1 MTSNLFDLKGK
12 VALVTGGNG
21 GIGLGMAKGMAA
33 AGASVIIAGRNK
45 AKTEKAIK
53 ELQALGAKADF
64 VEFDALDEKSC
75 KEAVDRAAQKFGRLD
90 ILINNAGTTVRKQPQ
105 DLTTADWN
113 LVMTTNLTSAF
124 QCSQVAYPHMKKLGA
139 GKVINIGSMMTLFGA
154 AYAAPYAA
162 SKGGIVQMTRA
173 MATAWAKDN
182 IQVNSILPGW
192 IDTDLTR
199 SAREQV
205 AGLHER
211 VLARTPA
218 QRWGAP
224 DDFAGIAVFLASAA
238 SDFVSGIAVPIDG
251 GYSIQ
256 A

>member
-1 MTSNLFDLKGK
+1 MANLFDLNGK
-12 VALVTGGNG
+12 VAVITGGNG

-33 AGASVIIAGRNK
+33 AGATIVIAARNK
-45 AKTEKAIK
+45 AKTENALK
-53 ELQALGAKADF
+53 ELKALGGKADF

-75 KEAVDRAAQKFGRLD
+75 RAAVDRAAEKFGRLD
-90 ILINNAGTTVRKQPQ
+90 ILVNNAGTSVRKQPQ

-124 QCSQVAYPHMKKLGA
+124 QCSQAAYSHMKKRGA
-139 GKVINIGSMMTLFGA
+139 GKMINIGSMMTLFGA
-154 AYAAPYAA
+154 PYASPYAA

-199 SAREQV
+199 AAREQV
-205 AGLHER
+205 VGLHER

-218 QRWGAP
+218 QRWGKP

-238 SDFVSGIAVPIDG
+238 SDFVSGAAIPIDG

>member
-1 MTSNLFDLKGK
+1 MANLFDLKGK

-33 AGASVIIAGRNK
+33 AGASVIVAGRNK

-53 ELQALGAKADF
+53 ELQALGVQADF

-75 KEAVDRAAQKFGRLD
+75 KDAVDRAAQKFGRLD
-90 ILINNAGTTVRKQPQ
+90 ILVNNAGTTVRKQPQ

-139 GKVINIGSMMTLFGA
+139 GKIVNIGSMMTLFGA

-199 SAREQV
+199 QAREQV
-205 AGLHER
+205 QGLNER

-218 QRWGAP
+218 QRWGKP
-224 DDFAGIAVFLASAA
+224 DDFAGIAVFLASPA
-238 SDFVSGIAVPIDG
+238 SDFVSGTAIPIDG

>member
-1 MTSNLFDLKGK
+1 MANLFDLKGK
-12 VALVTGGNG
+12 VAAVTGGNG

-33 AGASVIIAGRNK
+33 AGASIVVLGRNK
-45 AKTEKAIK
+45 AKSEKAIK

-75 KEAVDRAAQKFGRLD
+75 KESVDRAAQKSGRLD
-90 ILINNAGTTVRKQPQ
+90 ILVNNAGTSVRKQPQ

-124 QCSQVAYPHMKKLGA
+124 QCSQAAYPHMKELGA
-139 GKVINIGSMMTLFGA
+139 GKIVNIGSMMTLFGA
-154 AYAAPYAA
+154 PYAAPYAA

-199 SAREQV
+199 AAREQV
-205 AGLHER
+205 QGLNER

-218 QRWGAP
+218 QRWGKP

-238 SDFVSGIAVPIDG
+238 SDFVSGAAIPIDG

>member
-1 MTSNLFDLKGK
+1 MTNLFDLTGK
-12 VALVTGGNG
+12 VAVITGGNG

-33 AGASVIIAGRNK
+33 AGATIVIAARNK
-45 AKTEKAIK
+45 AKTESALKD
-53 ELQALGAKADF
+53 LTALGGKVDS
-64 VEFDALDEKSC
+64 VEFNALDEKSC
-75 KEAVDRAAQKFGRLD
+75 KAAVDRAAETFGRLD
-90 ILINNAGTTVRKQPQ
+90 ILVNNAGTSVRKQPQ

-124 QCSQVAYPHMKKLGA
+124 QCSQAAYPHMKTLGA
-139 GKVINIGSMMTLFGA
+139 GKIINIGSMMTLFGA

-199 SAREQV
+199 AAREQV

-218 QRWGAP
+218 ARWGQP

-238 SDFVSGIAVPIDG
+238 SDFVSGAAIPIDG

>member
-1 MTSNLFDLKGK
+1 MANLFDLKGK
-12 VALVTGGNG
+12 VAAVTGGNG

-33 AGASVIIAGRNK
+33 AGASIVVLGRNK
-45 AKTEKAIK
+45 AKSEKAIK

-64 VEFDALDEKSC
+64 VEFDALDERSC
-75 KEAVDRAAQKFGRLD
+75 KESVDRAAQKSGRLD
-90 ILINNAGTTVRKQPQ
+90 ILVNNAGTSVRKQPQ

-124 QCSQVAYPHMKKLGA
+124 QCSQAAYPHMKKLGA
-139 GKVINIGSMMTLFGA
+139 GKIVNIGSMMTLFGA
-154 AYAAPYAA
+154 PYAAPYAA

-199 SAREQV
+199 AAREQV
-205 AGLHER
+205 QGLNER

-218 QRWGAP
+218 QRWGKP

-238 SDFVSGIAVPIDG
+238 SDFVSGAAIPIDG